1 MKINILITGAA
12 GSIGYEIVKKFYKSK
27 YNIIAVDKTKKK
39 DLIKNFPKINYFS
52 CDLTNE
58 KSTKNLFLKIKKNFE
73 SIDILINNAGLI
85 FNSLIISRTN
95 KGFKKHSYN
104 KWRKVLSS
112 NLNSAFLSSTY
123 AIENM
128 VMNRKAGLIINI
140 SSISAEGNIG
150 QAAYSSSK
158 AAIESFSTTLSKEL
172 AVFGIR
178 VVSIAP
184 GFFNTKSTHKSLS
197 KNQISNI
204 KSNTPAGRL
213 GKIQELTNAINFV
226 INNKFYNGKVLKID
240 GGLRI

>member
-1 MKINILITGAA
+1 MLASILIFCVFKN
-12 GSIGYEIVKKFYKSK
+12 EI
-27 YNIIAVDKTKKK
+27 AR
-39 DLIKNFPKINYFS
+39 
-52 CDLTNE
+52 C
-58 KSTKNLFLKIKKNFE
+58 
-73 SIDILINNAGLI
+73 
-85 FNSLIISRTN
+85 
-95 KGFKKHSYN
+95 
-104 KWRKVLSS
+104 LSS
-112 NLNSAFLSSTY
+112 NLNSTFLTSTY

-128 VMNRKAGLIINI
+128 VLNRKSGLIINI

-172 AVFGIR
+172 AIFGIR
-178 VVSIAP
+178 VISIAP

-197 KNQISNI
+197 KNQVLNI
-204 KSNTPAGRL
+204 KSITPVGRL

>member
-1 MKINILITGAA
+1 VKNNLLITGAA
-12 GSIGYEIVKKFYKSK
+12 GSIGYEIIKKFYESK
-27 YNIIAVDKTKKK
+27 YNIIAVDITKKK
-39 DLIKNFPKINYFS
+39 DLIKIFPKINYFS

-58 KSTKNLFLKIKKNFE
+58 KLTKKLFLKIEKKFK
-73 SIDILINNAGLI
+73 SIDVLINNAGLI
-85 FNSLIISRTN
+85 FNSLIVSRTKN
-95 KGFKKHSYN
+95 GLKKHSYIEW
-104 KWRKVLSS
+104 KKVLSS
-112 NLNSAFLSSTY
+112 NLNSTFLTSTY

-128 VMNRKAGLIINI
+128 VLNRKSGLIINI

-172 AVFGIR
+172 AIFGIR

-197 KNQISNI
+197 KNQVLNI
-204 KSNTPAGRL
+204 KSITPVGRL

>member
-1 MKINILITGAA
+1 MKNNLLITGAA
-12 GSIGYEIVKKFYKSK
+12 GSIGYEIIKKFYKK
-27 YNIIAVDKTKKK
+27 NYNIIAVDKTKKK
-39 DLIKNFPKINYFS
+39 ELIKMFPKINYFS

-58 KSTKNLFLKIKKNFE
+58 KSTKNLFLKIKKKFK

-85 FNSLIISRTN
+85 FNSLMISRTSN
-95 KGFKKHSYN
+95 GLKKHSYSEW
-104 KWRKVLSS
+104 KDVLSS
-112 NLNSAFLSSTY
+112 NLNSTFLTSTY

-128 VMNRKAGLIINI
+128 VINRKSGLIINI

-158 AAIESFSTTLSKEL
+158 AAIESFSATLSKEL
-172 AVFGIR
+172 AIFGIR

-184 GFFNTKSTHKSLS
+184 GFFNTKSTLKSLS

-204 KSNTPAGRL
+204 KSITPVSRL

>member
-1 MKINILITGAA
+1 MKDNLLITGAA
-12 GSIGYEIVKKFYKSK
+12 GSIGYEIIKKFYKSK
-27 YNIIAVDKTKKK
+27 YNIIAVDITKKK
-39 DLIKNFPKINYFS
+39 DLIKAFPKINYFS

-58 KSTKNLFLKIKKNFE
+58 KSTKNLFLKIEKKFK

-85 FNSLIISRTN
+85 FNSLIISRIN
-95 KGFKKHSYN
+95 NGFKKHSYSEWKN
-104 KWRKVLSS
+104 VLSS
-112 NLNSAFLSSTY
+112 NLNSTFLTSTY
-123 AIENM
+123 TIENM
-128 VMNRKAGLIINI
+128 IMNRKAGLIINI
-140 SSISAEGNIG
+140 SSISAEGNVG

-172 AVFGIR
+172 AIFGIR

-197 KNQISNI
+197 KKQISNI
-204 KSNTPAGRL
+204 KSITPVRRF